1 MVEETIKKKK
11 SAATQANRST
21 TTKVA
26 PIRSNSAATQA
37 NRSTTTKVAPIRSN
51 IKYYIPYRIS
61 EVRLK
66 SIKAV

>member
-1 MVEETIKKKK
+1 MATPDDVVNENIKKKK

-21 TTKVA
+21 TTEVA
-26 PIRSNSAATQA
+26 PL
-37 NRSTTTKVAPIRSN
+37 RSN

-66 SIKAV
+66 SIKAI